1 MARASRRFRR
11 HRRNRRSTSR
21 RKNSKPFARA
31 CGAWSTAAAPGGAR
45 ASRVKTCAARP
56 APLRSSRT
64 RDAWWRR
71 RATRTSIT
79 ATTAGSCSSLRAT
92 TRRSPAWSSSSTAS
106 TGPTP
111 RRSRTTSS
119 RRFSPSRT
127 ASRCRRR
134 RRTKR
139 CGSITRIPTRVPAA
153 GRSAAGAANSTMFER
168 RLYFHIDWL
177 LVAGVLLLSA
187 VGVAMVYSTTY
198 VTTAVGGH
206 ASPQVRTQMTALVIG
221 LVAML
226 IFLAVDYRMFAEH
239 SLFIY
244 GGLIVLLIFVLLK
257 GQTQMGGQ
265 RWIPIGR
272 FHLQPSEFGRI
283 AVALMLAMYFG
294 ENRRGAK
301 NPSDLVLGG
310 IFTAIPLILIAK
322 QPDLGTAVTL
332 LPVFV
337 GVAYLAGLRLR
348 LLAVLALAGVLVA
361 PIAWKFALK
370 DYQRSR
376 IETFLDPEQDPRG
389 AGYQTIQARVTV
401 GSGGLKGKGFMQ
413 GTQGQYKFLP
423 VAHNDFIFSVL
434 AEEQGFVGVLAA
446 LGLYLFVILRSL
458 EAARLAKDRLGA
470 YLVGGIISGFAFQ
483 VVYNVAM
490 STGLAPVKG
499 ITLPLM
505 SYGGSSLIASL
516 AGFGLILNV
525 RMRRFTN

>member
-1 MARASRRFRR
+1 
-11 HRRNRRSTSR
+11 
-21 RKNSKPFARA
+21 
-31 CGAWSTAAAPGGAR
+31 
-45 ASRVKTCAARP
+45 
-56 APLRSSRT
+56 
-64 RDAWWRR
+64 
-71 RATRTSIT
+71 
-79 ATTAGSCSSLRAT
+79 
-92 TRRSPAWSSSSTAS
+92 
-106 TGPTP
+106 
-111 RRSRTTSS
+111 
-119 RRFSPSRT
+119 
-127 ASRCRRR
+127 
-134 RRTKR
+134 
-139 CGSITRIPTRVPAA
+139 
-153 GRSAAGAANSTMFER
+153 MFER

-177 LVAGVLLLSA
+177 LLAAILVLS
-187 VGVAMVYSTTY
+187 GIGIAMVYSTTY
-198 VTTAVGGH
+198 IATATGGRAAPQVLTQTTAL
-206 ASPQVRTQMTALVIG
+206 AIG
-221 LVAML
+221 LVAL
-226 IFLAVDYRMFAEH
+226 LVFLAIDYRVFAEH

-244 GGLIVLLIFVLLK
+244 GALLVLLIFVLVK

-265 RWIPIGR
+265 RWIPIGP

-283 AVALMLAMYFG
+283 CVALMLAMYFG

-301 NPSDLVLGG
+301 STSDLVIGG
-310 IFTAIPLILIAK
+310 VLTCVPLLLIAK

-337 GVAYLAGLRLR
+337 GVAFLAGLRLR
-348 LLAVLALAGVLVA
+348 LLGVLALAAVLAA
-361 PIAWKFALK
+361 PIAWKVALK
-370 DYQRSR
+370 DYQKQR
-376 IETFLDPEQDPRG
+376 IQTFLDPEQDARG

-401 GSGGLKGKGFMQ
+401 GSGGLTGKGFLK

-434 AEEQGFVGVLAA
+434 AEEQGFIGVLTA

-483 VVYNVAM
+483 VIYNVAM
-490 STGLAPVKG
+490 SAGLAPVKG